1 MVKHSGLLYM
11 HFWNIDEEG
20 NKDYIYDLD
29 IEIDAVLRP
38 MIEEWVME
46 YINLTPKEKLLDV
59 GFNVDPYNGSVIDY
73 SIKTTDNC
81 SNPLVGFNLK
91 ETVIID
97 YSKILVSIGE
107 SL

>member
-1 MVKHSGLLYM
+1 MINHSGLLYM
-11 HFWNIDEEG
+11 HFYNIDEEG

-29 IEIDAVLRP
+29 IEIDEVLRP
-38 MIEEWVME
+38 MIEDWVME
-46 YINLTPKEKLLDV
+46 FINLTPAEKIIDV

-81 SNPLVGFNLK
+81 PDPLSGFTLK
-91 ETVIID
+91 KTVIID

-107 SL
+107 SV